1 MTIEEKTIFEKE
13 YEEEYEEEFYDE
25 LEEGVIRQPF
35 VTSNIKISNAIISL
49 QSLIRRLEFQEI
61 DLNPEFQRN
70 GNLWNHTKMSRL
82 IESII
87 LRLPLPIFYFDV
99 SDADKWVVI
108 DGLQRLS
115 TIQNFVINNTL
126 KLKNLEF
133 LTELNGKTYEQLDR
147 RIQRVIEETQINTY
161 QIEPQTPKEVRYSI
175 FNRIN
180 TGGMTL
186 NSQEIRQAL
195 NQKGEGVSFLREV
208 VETHEFKRIVGLESK
223 RMLDRE
229 LVLRFIAFSLEGYL
243 EFEKKGITLSN
254 FLDETMEKIDSIHFK
269 KETFQFLK
277 NTLLETLEFL
287 EKLFEKK
294 YLFNKKIID
303 EKKTATLNRSLFEVW
318 TVLAS
323 ELSLKERELLLE
335 NKYEVKERYKI
346 LLSKQEF
353 EDSITKGTNDRK
365 AVLKRFTMMKSF
377 LEEVIN
383 DRKSK
388 N

>member
-1 MTIEEKTIFEKE
+1 
-13 YEEEYEEEFYDE
+13 
-25 LEEGVIRQPF
+25 
-35 VTSNIKISNAIISL
+35 
-49 QSLIRRLEFQEI
+49 
-61 DLNPEFQRN
+61 
-70 GNLWNHTKMSRL
+70 
-82 IESII
+82 
-87 LRLPLPIFYFDV
+87 
-99 SDADKWVVI
+99 
-108 DGLQRLS
+108 
-115 TIQNFVINNTL
+115 
-126 KLKNLEF
+126 
-133 LTELNGKTYEQLDR
+133 
-147 RIQRVIEETQINTY
+147 
-161 QIEPQTPKEVRYSI
+161 
-175 FNRIN
+175 
-180 TGGMTL
+180 
-186 NSQEIRQAL
+186 
-195 NQKGEGVSFLREV
+195 
-208 VETHEFKRIVGLESK
+208 
-223 RMLDRE
+223 
-229 LVLRFIAFSLEGYL
+229 
-243 EFEKKGITLSN
+243 
-254 FLDETMEKIDSIHFK
+254 MEKIDSIHFK

>member
-195 NQKGEGVSFLREV
+195 K
-208 VETHEFKRIVGLESK
+208 SK
-223 RMLDRE
+223 RR
-229 LVLRFIAFSLEGYL
+229 
-243 EFEKKGITLSN
+243 
-254 FLDETMEKIDSIHFK
+254 
-269 KETFQFLK
+269 
-277 NTLLETLEFL
+277 
-287 EKLFEKK
+287 
-294 YLFNKKIID
+294 
-303 EKKTATLNRSLFEVW
+303 RS
-318 TVLAS
+318 
-323 ELSLKERELLLE
+323 
-335 NKYEVKERYKI
+335 
-346 LLSKQEF
+346 
-353 EDSITKGTNDRK
+353 
-365 AVLKRFTMMKSF
+365 
-377 LEEVIN
+377 
-383 DRKSK
+383 
-388 N
+388 